1 MIDQFLVAAVIYAQT
16 ILDQDVAVRDDVV
29 KNYKINNPYVAV
41 FTEVPIPYTKV
52 RCGNTSYTFHGV
64 LDYGVGFISTKLK
77 GKLIYPLLVS
87 YFTVFPYDGQTHFAW
102 VVFRL
107 SPAML

>member
-29 KNYKINNPYVAV
+29 NHYKINNPYVVV

-52 RCGNTSYTFHGV
+52 RCGNMSYMFRGV
-64 LDYGVGFISTKLK
+64 LAYGVGCISTKLK
-77 GKLIYPLLVS
+77 GKLIYLLLVS
-87 YFTVFPYDGQTHFAW
+87 YLTVFHCDGQTHCVW
-102 VVFRL
+102 VVCRL
-107 SPAML
+107 SPAMH

>member
-16 ILDQDVAVRDDVV
+16 ILDQDVAVRCDVV
-29 KNYKINNPYVAV
+29 KHYKIKNPYVAV

-87 YFTVFPYDGQTHFAW
+87 YFTLFHYDAQTHCAW
-102 VVFRL
+102 VVCRL
-107 SPAML
+107 SPAMH

>member
-16 ILDQDVAVRDDVV
+16 ILIQDVIVRNDVV
-29 KNYKINNPYVAV
+29 KRYKINNPYVAV

-52 RCGNTSYTFHGV
+52 RCGNKSYTFHGV

-77 GKLIYPLLVS
+77 GELIYPPHVS
-87 YFTVFPYDGQTHFAW
+87 YFTVIVRRTVRGWCA
-102 VVFRL
+102 V
-107 SPAML
+107 

>member
-29 KNYKINNPYVAV
+29 KRYKISNPYVAV

-77 GKLIYPLLVS
+77 GKLIYLLLVS
-87 YFTVFPYDGQTHFAW
+87 YFTVFH
-102 VVFRL
+102 
-107 SPAML
+107 

>member
-1 MIDQFLVAAVIYAQT
+1 MIDPFLVAAVIYAQT
-16 ILDQDVAVRDDVV
+16 ILDQDVAVKDGVV
-29 KNYKINNPYVAV
+29 KRYKISNPYVAV

-77 GKLIYPLLVS
+77 GKFIYLLVS
-87 YFTVFPYDGQTHFAW
+87 YFTVFH
-102 VVFRL
+102 
-107 SPAML
+107 